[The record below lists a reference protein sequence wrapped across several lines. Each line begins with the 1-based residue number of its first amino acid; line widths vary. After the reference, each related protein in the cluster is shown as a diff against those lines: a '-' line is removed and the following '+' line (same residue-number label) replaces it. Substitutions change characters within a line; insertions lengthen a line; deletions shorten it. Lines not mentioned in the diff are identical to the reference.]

1 MYLLPPGTKS
11 AGNDRLYS
19 VLMIVAA
26 LLAIYALLRL
36 QRRRKSQRMLSLSS
50 KSTTNVL
57 EMMEADSLH

>member
-1 MYLLPPGTKS
+1 MYLLPPGAKT

>member
-1 MYLLPPGTKS
+1 MYLLPSGAKV

-26 LLAIYALLRL
+26 LLAIFALLRL
-36 QRRRKSQRMLSLSS
+36 QRRRRSQRMLSLSG